1 MGWLLWIVIR
11 IASFEQPQ
19 QLIDIMVLGLL
30 NRPEMRE
37 GFAHL
42 NTFSGKFL
50 VFLLQFVKGE
60 PQLVV
65 LVGLFVQV
73 LDLFS

>member
-1 MGWLLWIVIR
+1 
-11 IASFEQPQ
+11 
-19 QLIDIMVLGLL
+19 MVLGLL

-42 NTFSGKFL
+42 KAFSGEFL
-50 VFLLQFVKGE
+50 VFLLQFVEGE

-65 LVGLFVQV
+65 LAGLFVEV
-73 LDLFS
+73 LDLLS